1 MLYTLF
7 SKVGVLGIGC
17 LVWFCDLSGEPLG
30 IVPRF
35 LINSWSLCCS
45 LASGLV
51 YYELRVFK
59 GFLVLGWFWWHGGS
73 FALVGDW
80 SKPVGSSCM
89 SYLALCDESPDNH
102 ALFEQLEI
110 VFTTRG
116 LKFSIL
122 MFIDMNP

>member
-1 MLYTLF
+1 
-7 SKVGVLGIGC
+7 
-17 LVWFCDLSGEPLG
+17 
-30 IVPRF
+30 
-35 LINSWSLCCS
+35 
-45 LASGLV
+45 
-51 YYELRVFK
+51 
-59 GFLVLGWFWWHGGS
+59 
-73 FALVGDW
+73 
-80 SKPVGSSCM
+80 M